1 MCPKTVDGRVKL
13 STHAPKTILYTM
25 PINACL
31 SIPTCT
37 SIISDYLL
45 VYDTY
50 AEAICVQYVPTMDTS
65 NREREG

>member
-13 STHAPKTILYTM
+13 STHTPKTTVY
-25 PINACL
+25 NAHTR
-31 SIPTCT
+31 IPTCT

-50 AEAICVQYVPTMDTS
+50 AEAIYVQYVPTMDT
-65 NREREG
+65 